1 MNQGTSADA
10 MRRLRLVLVRT
21 RFPENVGTAARAS
34 ANFGHAPLFLI
45 DPERWGESGKAR
57 AMPLATAQG
66 APMLDSLTVSPS
78 LADAVAPCTLVI
90 GTTARTGGWRRQ
102 LFTPGQA
109 AARA

>member
-1 MNQGTSADA
+1 

-90 GTTARTGGWRRQ
+90 GTTARTGG
-102 LFTPGQA
+102 
-109 AARA
+109 